1 MAKHD
6 EAFHADLGSKIALAG
21 HPIHAMLVT
30 FPIALV
36 VGTLGADIFW
46 WLTADPFFA
55 RVGLWTSGWGF
66 AMGVLAALA
75 GTAELLAAEGIRRR
89 PESWTHAVAAM
100 MLLATIGANWGLR
113 LFDPQAAILP
123 WGVILSLGGLLFV
136 GLAGWQGGKL
146 VFEHQMGVMIGAEE
160 KPEPEEEPPP
170 ALPGVA
176 GGPARAPSEE
186 GSR

>member
-1 MAKHD
+1 MAKLD
-6 EAFHADLGSKIALAG
+6 EAANIGVGSRIALLG

-36 VGTLGADIFW
+36 VATLGADLMW
-46 WLTADPFFA
+46 WLLGDPFFA

-66 AMGVLAALA
+66 VLGVIAGLA
-75 GTAELLAAEGIRRR
+75 GTAELLSGPGIRRR

-100 MLLATIGANWGLR
+100 MLLSVIGANWGLR

-123 WGVILSLGGLLFV
+123 WGMMLSLGGLVFV

-146 VFEHQMGVMIGAEE
+146 VFEHQMGVMIAEE
-160 KPEPEEEPPP
+160 KDEPEAEDRPD
-170 ALPGVA
+170 LPGVA
-176 GGPARAPSEE
+176 RDPAR
-186 GSR
+186 